1 MLFFHLLFF
10 VVQAILESNFSV
22 NLMDRLDL
30 SIPVAT
36 VGTST
41 NARLTF
47 GPEEVKNGTA
57 CSTSVLVPGP
67 ADTGTQC
74 GKISRQ
80 GPKNQISFV

>member
-1 MLFFHLLFF
+1 
-10 VVQAILESNFSV
+10 
-22 NLMDRLDL
+22 MDRLDL

-36 VGTST
+36 IGTST

-67 ADTGTQC
+67 ADTGAQC

-80 GPKNQISFV
+80 GSIQMHSISLEFLKWILW

>member
-1 MLFFHLLFF
+1 MFMGDFLHFL
-10 VVQAILESNFSV
+10 VYV
-22 NLMDRLDL
+22 MDRLDL

-36 VGTST
+36 IGTST

-67 ADTGTQC
+67 ADTGAQC
-74 GKISRQ
+74 GKISSLGIMKRT
-80 GPKNQISFV
+80 P

>member
-1 MLFFHLLFF
+1 MTFL
-10 VVQAILESNFSV
+10 VYV
-22 NLMDRLDL
+22 MDRLDL

-36 VGTST
+36 IGTST

-67 ADTGTQC
+67 ADTGAQC
-74 GKISRQ
+74 GKISSLGIMKRT
-80 GPKNQISFV
+80 P